1 MITPEKEEK
10 IIQRCLIITGLSELR
25 GRYYIQDK
33 KKEGDKITPRI
44 HKTML
49 ELKNLLFSVII
60 ENERDIWVE

>member
-10 IIQRCLIITGLSELR
+10 IIQKCLIITGLNELR
-25 GRYYIQDK
+25 GKYHLQDK
-33 KKEGDKITPRI
+33 QEAGDKMTPRI
-44 HKTML
+44 HKTIL